1 MDINYEKGTIT
12 IFGKATKIDVFVRQL
27 SSLSGEQIYHFLSN
41 RNVLFPRKFNCMA
54 LVSVLNDKIKFL
66 VSKSLPKNYFERLAY
81 YDSFTETL
89 LVDLFNNICNDDESF
104 AKYRHNLFKLVILN
118 AKSLELNDG
127 ELNYIKTIRKE
138 KMETFDQYVN
148 YISASSVEMANTF
161 DGVDVEIL
169 KTNLAKAARME
180 DIQIIKDKY
189 GIDIPERLS
198 KEEYLAY
205 IEYYLNKNGNVSDDL
220 SNELAEM
227 SLANLSM
234 YARRNGISMQPLMTK
249 EDVVDY
255 LFYYLEQ
262 CEILTSSITE
272 IASEDIYDPLK
283 FRVDLKAISLNEDEP
298 AKKVIS
304 YDGDEADAD
313 KLQEVLDSFKVEEVE
328 EEDAS
333 TDFIGFSPIEKLK
346 APILP
351 GELAP
356 IQEYKEEPVEDI
368 SDEKIDEI
376 LENSKQKEVVDD
388 TIDLDVTAIKNN
400 DYASEKLKSLNR
412 VNKFLVLS
420 IVGGVFAALV
430 LALVVYSLI
439 R

>member
-12 IFGKATKIDVFVRQL
+12 IFGKATKIDAFVRQL

-66 VSKSLPKNYFERLAY
+66 VSKSLSKNYFERLAY

-104 AKYRHNLFKLVILN
+104 LKYRNNLFRLVLLN
-118 AKSLELNDG
+118 AKSLEFNDG

-169 KTNLAKAARME
+169 KTNLAKAARVE

-205 IEYYLNKNGNVSDDL
+205 IEYYLNKNGNVSEDL

-249 EDVVDY
+249 EDTVDY

-262 CEILTSSITE
+262 CEILSSSITE
-272 IASEDIYDPLK
+272 IISDESYEPLK
-283 FRVDLKAISLNEDEP
+283 FSVDLKALSLNEDEP
-298 AKKVIS
+298 AKKIIS
-304 YDGDEADAD
+304 YDGDEADKD
-313 KLQEVLDSFKVEEVE
+313 KLQEVLDSFNVE
-328 EEDAS
+328 EE
-333 TDFIGFSPIEKLK
+333 TPNDFIEFSPIEKLK

-356 IQEYKEEPVEDI
+356 IEEYKEEEPVAEEI

-376 LENSKQKEVVDD
+376 LENNKQKEVVDD
-388 TIDLDVTAIKNN
+388 TIDLDITAIKNN
-400 DYASEKLKSLNR
+400 EYASEKLKSLNR

-420 IVGGVFAALV
+420 IVGGVIASLV
-430 LALVVYSLI
+430 LALVIYSLV

>member
-12 IFGKATKIDVFVRQL
+12 IFGKTTKIDVFVRQL

-81 YDSFTETL
+81 YDSFSETL
-89 LVDLFNNICNDDESF
+89 LIDLFNNICNDDESF

-148 YISASSVEMANTF
+148 YISASSVEMPNTF

-169 KTNLAKAARME
+169 KANLAKAARVE
-180 DIQIIKDKY
+180 DIQVIKDKY

-205 IEYYLNKNGNVSDDL
+205 IEYYLNKNGNVSEDL

-249 EDVVDY
+249 EDTVDY

-272 IASEDIYDPLK
+272 IASEDIYEPLK
-283 FRVDLKAISLNEDEP
+283 FSVDLKAISLNEDEP

-304 YDGDEADAD
+304 YEGDEADHD
-313 KLQEVLDSFKVEEVE
+313 KLQEVLDSFKVGE
-328 EEDAS
+328 EETQ
-333 TDFIGFSPIEKLK
+333 TDFIEFSPIEKLK

-356 IQEYKEEPVEDI
+356 IQEYKEEEPVEEI

-376 LENSKQKEVVDD
+376 LENSKQEEVVDD

-400 DYASEKLKSLNR
+400 EYASERLKSLNR

-420 IVGGVFAALV
+420 VVGGVLAALV
-430 LALVVYSLI
+430 LALVIYSLV